1 MFWFFLI
8 ALWAAMLL
16 SPLLLLFMFL
26 PSGRDCPRCAN
37 ETLPLVSRLL
47 RPVRRLTQLRWCA
60 SCGWQGVMRRARVGS
75 PLPKFEVV
83 PDDGGEEDGDT
94 PWKGG
99 TASY

>member
-26 PSGRDCPRCAN
+26 PSGRDCPRCSG
-37 ETLPLVSRLL
+37 ETLPIVSRML
-47 RPVRRLTQLRWCA
+47 RPVRRITQLRWCSA
-60 SCGWQGVMRRARVGS
+60 CGWQGVMRHTRVGS

-83 PDDGGEEDGDT
+83 PDDGGEEQDDGS
-94 PWKGG
+94 WKDG